1 MGTLALQIWTLW
13 WREIIRFG
21 RQRSVI
27 VGSLVQPLI
36 FWVLIGWGFRAS
48 FRPSGM
54 PAGIDY
60 VQYFYPGVIMLV
72 LLFTAIFAT
81 IATVDDRRQGFLQG
95 VLVAPIARGTVVAG
109 QALGGTTLALV
120 QGCVFLMLAPL
131 AGIHLSAEAVG
142 LSIAVMALIAFAFN
156 CVGLL
161 IAWRIDSTRGFHLI
175 MNSILVPIWFLSG
188 AFFPATGAPPW
199 LRWIIWLN
207 PLTYGMA
214 ALRRSLYLAEPR
226 ALGALPGAAASI
238 GITIAFAAA
247 ALWFATQIAR
257 RSQVTAGA

>member
-1 MGTLALQIWTLW
+1 MPSTVLQVWTLW
-13 WREIIRFG
+13 WREVVRFG

-27 VGSLVQPLI
+27 IGSLVQPLI

-54 PAGIDY
+54 PARIDY

-109 QALGGTTLALV
+109 QALGGTTLALI
-120 QGCVFLMLAPL
+120 QGCVFLVLAPL
-131 AGIHLSAEAVG
+131 AGIHLSAAAVVASV
-142 LSIAVMALIAFAFN
+142 LVMGLIAFAFN

-161 IAWRIDSTRGFHLI
+161 IAWRIESTRGFHLI

-188 AFFPATGAPPW
+188 AFFPPAGAPAW
-199 LRWIIWLN
+199 LRWVMWLN

-214 ALRRSLYLAEPR
+214 ILRRSLYLAEPR
-226 ALGALPGAAASI
+226 ALGSLPGAAWSVA
-238 GITIAFAAA
+238 ITVAFAAA
-247 ALWFATQIAR
+247 ALRCATWIAR
-257 RSQVTAGA
+257 RSHLAAVA

>member
-1 MGTLALQIWTLW
+1 MSGVALQVWTLW
-13 WREIIRFG
+13 WRELVRFL

-48 FRPSGM
+48 FKPSGM

-60 VQYFYPGVIMLV
+60 VQYFYPGIIMLV

-95 VLVAPIARGTVVAG
+95 VLVAPVARATVVAG
-109 QALGGTTLALV
+109 QALGGTTLALF
-120 QGCVFLMLAPL
+120 QGCVFLVLAPL
-131 AGIHLSAEAVG
+131 AGVHLGAPAIAA
-142 LSIAVMALIAFAFN
+142 SIGVMIVIAFAFN
-156 CVGLL
+156 CIGLL
-161 IAWRIDSTRGFHLI
+161 IAWRIESTRGFHLI

-188 AFFPATGAPPW
+188 AFFPATGAPLW
-199 LRWIIWLN
+199 LRWIMRIN

-214 ALRRSLYLAEPR
+214 ALRRALYLGQPHV
-226 ALGALPGAAASI
+226 LSTLPGAAPALAISL
-238 GITIAFAAA
+238 AFAAVAMWLA
-247 ALWFATQIAR
+247 ARVAQHSRVIST
-257 RSQVTAGA
+257 

>member
-1 MGTLALQIWTLW
+1 MGGVALQVWTLW
-13 WREIIRFG
+13 WRELVRFR

-48 FRPSGM
+48 FKPSGM

-95 VLVAPIARGTVVAG
+95 VLVAPVARVTVVAG
-109 QALGGTTLALV
+109 QALGGTALALF
-120 QGCVFLMLAPL
+120 QGCVFLVLAPL
-131 AGIHLSAEAVG
+131 AGVHLGAPAIAA
-142 LSIAVMALIAFAFN
+142 SIGVMIVIAFAFN
-156 CVGLL
+156 CIGLL
-161 IAWRIDSTRGFHLI
+161 IAWRIESTRGFHLI

-188 AFFPATGAPPW
+188 AFFPATGAPLW
-199 LRWIIWLN
+199 LRWIMRVN

-214 ALRRSLYLAEPR
+214 ALRRALYLDQSHV
-226 ALGALPGAAASI
+226 LDALPGAAPSLAISVV
-238 GITIAFAAA
+238 FAAVAMWLA
-247 ALWFATQIAR
+247 ARVAQHSRVIST
-257 RSQVTAGA
+257 